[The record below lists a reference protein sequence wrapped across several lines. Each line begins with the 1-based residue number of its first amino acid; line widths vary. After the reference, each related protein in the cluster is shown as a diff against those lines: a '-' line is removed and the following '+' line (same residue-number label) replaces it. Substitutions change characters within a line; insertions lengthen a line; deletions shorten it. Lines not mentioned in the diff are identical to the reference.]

1 MGIPLYE
8 NKKFKMT
15 NTYKMKISW
24 KNDLQQSIVETD
36 VQNLKNQL
44 KIIQSS
50 PELNRNKRLQN
61 NTKERENNM

>member
-36 VQNLKNQL
+36 VQSLRNQL

-50 PELNRNKRLQN
+50 SELNRNMRLQN
-61 NTKERENNM
+61 NTEVRENNL